1 MNCKG
6 MTIMNEELKQKLV
19 KIAREECFI
28 DNEDEDILVY
38 DISGSNVD
46 DAFDIGED
54 QGRILLAR
62 EILYEMGLEW

>member
-1 MNCKG
+1 
-6 MTIMNEELKQKLV
+6 MNEELKQKLI

-28 DNEDEDILVY
+28 DNDDEDLIVY
-38 DISGSNVD
+38 DVVGGNVD

-62 EILYEMGLEW
+62 EILSTMGVEWW

>member
-1 MNCKG
+1 
-6 MTIMNEELKQKLV
+6 MNEDMKQKLV

-46 DAFDIGED
+46 DAFDLGED
-54 QGRILLAR
+54 RGRILLAR
-62 EILYEMGLEW
+62 EILYEMGIEW

>member
-1 MNCKG
+1 
-6 MTIMNEELKQKLV
+6 MNEELKQKLV

-28 DNEDEDILVY
+28 DNEDEDVLVY

-46 DAFDIGED
+46 DAFDLGED

-62 EILYEMGLEW
+62 DILYTMGIEW